1 MYENQA
7 GGGTELC
14 RMGAKNQREMQ
25 DELPLGSKAPKGRI
39 GEIHNSQEGP
49 GNLCGVMEAM
59 GSS

>member
-1 MYENQA
+1 
-7 GGGTELC
+7 
-14 RMGAKNQREMQ
+14 MGAKNQREMQ